1 MTTEPRD
8 RTAKRRWWIVGAAG
22 VSVMTALAI
31 WFGVASAT
39 GKVNWTNTGFEVTS
53 SQEVQ
58 VRFDLS
64 RDPSRAVQCVLEAQD
79 ESHFVVGRTTTVVD
93 PADSSRSRHV
103 ATVRTAGPAVSG
115 YVDRCDYVDP
125 G

>member
-1 MTTEPRD
+1 MPQKLAL
-8 RTAKRRWWIVGAAG
+8 TANLRWWVVGVVG

-31 WFGVASAT
+31 WFGVASAV

-53 SQEVQ
+53 NTEVQ

-79 ESHFVVGRTTTVVD
+79 ESHFVVGQTTTVV
-93 PADSSRSRHV
+93 PAGEASRSRHV
-103 ATVRTAGPAVSG
+103 AVVRTAGPAVTG
-115 YVDRCDYVDP
+115 YVETCDYV